1 MLPSKN
7 TYECKCDLVGR
18 AHTVDTTEGRP
29 NEQRLFDNL
38 KAPIP
43 NPAVTSHSLVDA
55 TQNLASKNSEM
66 HKLALR
72 PLRCFTTALTTSE
85 EAALFPSFINFLT
98 RLLSDPNIEA
108 LCDKSPDGAA
118 AATAQS
124 STRHP
129 EFDFTLDFF
138 QPYVS
143 VPDPSHR
150 ERIVVLWRE
159 SAQRAAAFVLLRLL
173 LLLYTTAMET
183 PMEPLLRES
192 TTSVTFIMP
201 VKIVCLSEG
210 DDADVV
216 YYCDRCDPCPVCSAP
231 PAGIPPPSY
240 RDAADTPALRV
251 RHIPTTVPVSLPI
264 SIFLLEL
271 YF

>member
-1 MLPSKN
+1 MDGILCNARAPSGQTLDAGGGARTKA
-7 TYECKCDLVGR
+7 VR
-18 AHTVDTTEGRP
+18 HFGRP

-138 QPYVS
+138 QPYDANPQPSSWFVAPLS
-143 VPDPSHR
+143 LKATTPTLSIIATVATPVPYVPRHR
-150 ERIVVLWRE
+150 LGYRRRAIVMR
-159 SAQRAAAFVLLRLL
+159 Q
-173 LLLYTTAMET
+173 
-183 PMEPLLRES
+183 
-192 TTSVTFIMP
+192 
-201 VKIVCLSEG
+201 
-210 DDADVV
+210 
-216 YYCDRCDPCPVCSAP
+216 
-231 PAGIPPPSY
+231 IPPPLAFAISRLPSQY
-240 RDAADTPALRV
+240 RSRSA
-251 RHIPTTVPVSLPI
+251 SFCWS
-264 SIFLLEL
+264 SIFKAGGAN
-271 YF
+271 